1 MKLGNVTKR
10 VELVQQA
17 VGLENAKVLLVE
29 MEGTQIAALDR
40 AGAKPGDRVLVV
52 MSHAA
57 GRYAM
62 EAPADAVVVG
72 VVQA

>member
-1 MKLGNVTKR
+1 MKIGKVTGTVNTIKQVQYLEGER
-10 VELVQQA
+10 VLM
-17 VGLENAKVLLVE
+17 VE
-29 MEGTQIAALDR
+29 MEGNEMAALDR

-62 EAPADAVVVG
+62 ETPTDAAVVA
-72 VVQA
+72 VVE